1 MVWFQKIP
9 LMKTAV
15 VNEVLETKSL
25 TSEEILTE
33 IFNAYKN
40 FSENPALTIDTI
52 WNYAHE
58 DNREA
63 TGPKERFSMMLTSE
77 PYNSIVDLKDYS
89 YEVIFESDEN
99 IHYEVKVLAKNN
111 NYFVITWVFEKTL
124 CEEKPCWRTIGVT
137 NQDFLILVFSRLNL
151 LVGFQ
156 VGKFQ
161 KHFAQLRK

>member
-1 MVWFQKIP
+1 MGKKLLIFLLLISCTPTSNAV
-9 LMKTAV
+9 LLENSSEDMAV
-15 VNEVLETKSL
+15 VNDVVETKSQ
-25 TSEEILTE
+25 TSEEILIE

-40 FSENPALTIDTI
+40 FSENPALTIDII

-77 PYNSIVDLKDYS
+77 PYDSIVDLKDYS

-124 CEEKPCWRTIGVT
+124 CEEKPCWRTIGVLS
-137 NQDFLILVFSRLNL
+137 LI
-151 LVGFQ
+151 
-156 VGKFQ
+156 
-161 KHFAQLRK
+161 HI